1 VDAQADIQADALA
14 GHKGRRAGMSTS
26 IEDWLECL
34 QALSEELKTSPAG
47 RAHYQELQQLLQ
59 RWRSRR
65 DQLDRDFS
73 IQLSFFLGTL
83 ADKTLQT
90 DVAAIVERLTRP
102 EPARASRETTPS
114 TSARKSA
121 PTGKKNRPLD
131 EAFVDLD
138 YPDRQQ
144 EPPPAERSTDK
155 ESTQAT
161 AGATYPQVERR
172 VNSAYRQHLDRKHGE
187 IEKLQE
193 LLAQKAME
201 AMAQNKEFG
210 ALLETERAA
219 LLNAGNVNDIDNMKQ
234 IMIGGTDELLAGQ
247 RNLAEKLQS
256 SFEYLELIKNDSER
270 LHNELNKVKLLSLT
284 DENTGLPNR
293 RAFLRRLDDE
303 MERAGRFQM
312 PISLAL
318 IDLDFFKEIN
328 DTHGHP
334 AGDAVLAWYAQH
346 ALPIFRNYDLVARWG
361 GEEFAILFPGT
372 SLHGAQ
378 QALVKL
384 RRHIQGASVAYD
396 GKDIDVPT
404 FSAGLT
410 GYRAGDTEEDLIK
423 RADQALYLAKNK
435 GRDRIE
441 VESGLPTDD
450 AVNLEQ

>member
-1 VDAQADIQADALA
+1 
-14 GHKGRRAGMSTS
+14 MSTS
-26 IEDWLECL
+26 IEAWLENL
-34 QALSEELKTSPAG
+34 QALSEELKSSPAG

-65 DQLDRDFS
+65 DQLDLDFS

-83 ADKTLQT
+83 ADKTIQT
-90 DVAAIVERLTRP
+90 DVADLVKRMTSHAPGRTPRTGNTPTTGRAPTRP
-102 EPARASRETTPS
+102 
-114 TSARKSA
+114 ARKS
-121 PTGKKNRPLD
+121 RPVD

-138 YPDRQQ
+138 YPDRLRD
-144 EPPPAERSTDK
+144 PPPAQRDFQDDPRDDPGQPDGQDK
-155 ESTQAT
+155 AE
-161 AGATYPQVERR
+161 GATYPQVERR

-193 LLAQKAME
+193 LLAQKATE

-219 LLNAGNVNDIDNMKQ
+219 LLKAGNINDIDDMKQ
-234 IMIGGTDELLAGQ
+234 ILIGGTDELLAGQ
-247 RNLAEKLQS
+247 RNLAEKLHS
-256 SFEYLELIKNDSER
+256 SFEYLQLIKNDSER

-293 RAFLRRLDDE
+293 RAFLRRLEDE
-303 MERAGRFQM
+303 MERADRYQM

-328 DTHGHP
+328 DSYGHP

-346 ALPIFRNYDLVARWG
+346 ALPIFRHYDLVARWG

-372 SLHGAQ
+372 SLHGAR
-378 QALVKL
+378 QALAKL
-384 RRHIQGASVAYD
+384 RRHIQSASIDYD
-396 GKDIDVPT
+396 GQEIGVPT

-410 GYRAGDTEEDLIK
+410 AFRDGDSEELLIK
-423 RADQALYLAKNK
+423 RADQALYLAKNN

-441 VESGLPTDD
+441 VDD
-450 AVNLEQ
+450 ELVEGPASREQ

>member
-1 VDAQADIQADALA
+1 
-14 GHKGRRAGMSTS
+14 MSTS
-26 IEDWLECL
+26 IEDWLENL

-65 DQLDRDFS
+65 DQLDLDFS

-90 DVAAIVERLTRP
+90 DVAELVKRMTHAG
-102 EPARASRETTPS
+102 PAHTPKAAAAPA
-114 TSARKSA
+114 TVRKPTPPARKS
-121 PTGKKNRPLD
+121 RPLD

-138 YPDRQQ
+138 YPDRLR
-144 EPPPAERSTDK
+144 EPPPGQREIEDDPEPPAGQEKAE
-155 ESTQAT
+155 
-161 AGATYPQVERR
+161 GATYPQVERR

-193 LLAQKAME
+193 LLAQKATE

-219 LLNAGNVNDIDNMKQ
+219 LLKAGNFNDIDDMKQ
-234 IMIGGTDELLAGQ
+234 ILIGGTDELLAGQ

-256 SFEYLELIKNDSER
+256 SFEYLQLIKNDSER

-303 MERAGRFQM
+303 MERANRYQM

-328 DTHGHP
+328 DSYGHP

-346 ALPIFRNYDLVARWG
+346 ALPIFRHYDLVARWG

-372 SLHGAQ
+372 SLHGAR
-378 QALVKL
+378 QALAKL
-384 RRHIQGASVAYD
+384 RRHIQGATVDYD
-396 GKDIDVPT
+396 GREIGVPT

-410 GYRAGDTEEDLIK
+410 AFRDGDSEESLIK
-423 RADQALYLAKNK
+423 RADQALYLAKNN

-441 VESGLPTDD
+441 VDD
-450 AVNLEQ
+450 EVVEGPVSREQ